1 MDLSP
6 GGSTPPVTALAGCI
20 VSFFTRKFYHAACFA
35 FALALNHQQASPSP
49 QRRTC
54 RQKLGHLLPSATRVI
69 PTLAPF
75 PPPATLVIP
84 KLGSLPSMGNT
95 GHPDRSRPA
104 HLLFCFAPAKQPACE
119 VEGSLFAF
127 LRRQHN
133 LKTTPTQ
140 NKNGPETFSE
150 PFLPPDMSS

>member
-35 FALALNHQQASPSP
+35 FALALNHQQASPVAAKRSP

-54 RQKLGHLLPSATRVI
+54 CQN
-69 PTLAPF
+69 
-75 PPPATLVIP
+75 
-84 KLGSLPSMGNT
+84 LGSLPAISNT
-95 GHPDRSRPA
+95 CHPDRSRPA

-127 LRRQHN
+127 HRRQHT
-133 LKTTPTQ
+133 LKATPTQ
-140 NKNGPETFSE
+140 NKNGPKFNSE
-150 PFLPPDMSS
+150 PLLQPDMSS